1 MAKRPFLWLGCKT
14 WQAQFIQ
21 TLIPDYMAYAWCVP
35 FAGAL
40 GAMHELEVKTVIAGD
55 AVKPL
60 INAYQMLKEG
70 KMPVDLFADKAPDEI
85 TYTAQR
91 DYFNKQY
98 RDAKGPLA
106 ASFFWWLNR
115 YCRSGQ
121 WRVNRSGSFNVPIQ
135 KPYRK
140 AFKLNQAMLDAW
152 VQVYKNWLFLHGDF
166 GETVDFALDKFNKVQ
181 TIHYWDPPYVATF
194 DKYTA
199 EGFGAMEQKRL
210 AKTAEELGAKG
221 HKIIVC
227 NSPNAAKLYPGAKEY
242 RFEHRHKIG
251 MLKGITQARLE
262 ENEAWYLYNIDYNL

>member
-1 MAKRPFLWLGCKT
+1 
-14 WQAQFIQ
+14 
-21 TLIPDYMAYAWCVP
+21 
-35 FAGAL
+35 
-40 GAMHELEVKTVIAGD
+40 MHQLEIKNVIAGD

-60 INAYQMLKEG
+60 INAYKVLKAG
-70 KMPVDLFADKAPDEI
+70 SMPIDTFGDEPPNEE
-85 TYTAQR
+85 TYNELR
-91 DYFNKQY
+91 RYFNEHLKDSSGQI
-98 RDAKGPLA
+98 A
-106 ASFFWWLNR
+106 AAHFWWLNR

-121 WRVNRSGSFNVPIQ
+121 WRVNRAGGFNVPIQ

-152 VQVYKNWLFLHGDF
+152 VRVYQNWLFLHGDS
-166 GETVDFALDKFNKVQ
+166 GETIEFALDKFHKHQ

-210 AKTAEELGAKG
+210 GKTAEELGAQG

-227 NSPNAAKLYPGAKEY
+227 NSPTAAKLYPSAKVY

-251 MLKGITQARLE
+251 LLKGITQTRLE